1 MTLQQIQY
9 FAAVCRSLS
18 FSKASEE
25 LHISQ
30 PGVSK
35 AMKALEEECGAAL
48 FQRNY
53 NSISLTPEGKILLQN
68 AQVFLEQYADFLTAA
83 HSLAELGSTVRI
95 GVIPMCGNT
104 VFPRLHAGF
113 TNIWPDIRIATV
125 EDTNHILYDK
135 LNRNEIDFALCVTNQ
150 LPDPNYHYYILKKS
164 RLMLFVSR
172 KHPLAGRETI
182 HLKDLADTPLVL
194 FSDHF
199 GQTQYIHRL
208 FAKARTVPKILH
220 QTSQVFTILEYIR
233 SGSTAGFLS
242 EEFAQ
247 EEPELCPVAV
257 EEIPAG
263 YINLV
268 WKKDAALHPAMQKFI
283 NYTKKVYPY
292 PQEQRG

>member
-9 FAAVCRSLS
+9 FAAVCRTLS
-18 FSKASEE
+18 FSKAAEE

-30 PGVSK
+30 PGISK
-35 AMKALEEECGAAL
+35 AMKSLEEECGTAL

-53 NSISLTPEGKILLQN
+53 NSISLTPEGEILLQN
-68 AQVFLEQYADFLTAA
+68 AQIFLEQYADFLTVA
-83 HSLAELGSTVRI
+83 HSLADFGSTVRI
-95 GVIPMCGNT
+95 GIIPMCGNT

-113 TNIWPDIRIATV
+113 SNIWPDIRISTV
-125 EDTNHILYDK
+125 EDTNHVLYDM
-135 LNRNEIDFALCVTNQ
+135 LNRNEIDLALCVTNQ
-150 LPDPNYHYYILKKS
+150 LPDQNYGCYVLKKS

-172 KHPLAGRETI
+172 SHPLAGRETI
-182 HLKDLADTPLVL
+182 SLKDLSDTPLVL

-208 FAKARTVPKILH
+208 FAKNGIVPRIMH

-247 EEPELCPVAV
+247 EEPELCPIAV
-257 EEIPAG
+257 EEISAG

-268 WKKDAALHPAMQKFI
+268 WKKNAALHPAMQKFI
-283 NYTKKVYPY
+283 RYTQKVYPF
-292 PQEQRG
+292 PQPPRV